1 MVNTLATEGPV
12 AIVPDLERVENTLA
26 ESYGLRPVSA
36 RRVPV
41 GQGTVNFVVE
51 CRERTVFVKQF
62 GTETDWPAERA
73 AIELS
78 QLAGGAGVPVADVIA
93 DTTGDLLH
101 RSDGFGMSVWDYV
114 EASGVDGPI
123 SPDRMAAAGAALGRT
138 HRCFLAH
145 PANREPA
152 RETARWFD
160 IDIDRHRETVRAL
173 LGEISSRP
181 VRDDFDDR
189 AERTLRE
196 RLADLD
202 RIPGLLAPLPRLTS
216 QVLHG
221 DYSSLNLLFHGED
234 LAAVVDFRP
243 PGPFLL
249 SYELGRIAL
258 DTHNVA
264 LSDDWLA
271 RATALI
277 EAYVT
282 ENPGVPRADVV
293 HSGRIWLVHLIRS
306 LYGVKNHYLSPGLFQ
321 NDLDAFWF
329 RRHRTARTLLTHLE
343 AVENAFA
350 TAAFG

>member
-152 RETARWFD
+152 RET
-160 IDIDRHRETVRAL
+160 VRAL

-221 DYSSLNLLFHGED
+221 DYSSLNLLFLGED

-271 RATALI
+271 RATA
-277 EAYVT
+277 
-282 ENPGVPRADVV
+282 
-293 HSGRIWLVHLIRS
+293 
-306 LYGVKNHYLSPGLFQ
+306 
-321 NDLDAFWF
+321 
-329 RRHRTARTLLTHLE
+329 
-343 AVENAFA
+343 
-350 TAAFG
+350 